1 MLAWAAWQLQFIPA
15 ACGTLRKI
23 VTKPFPRPASPD
35 GRNATI
41 SFVFDDNPPLDE
53 GSWSTVTISYLPKTE
68 EEQPAGENDEDIT
81 DSPGNLDPVDVC
93 NGRRTVKASVLMQR
107 LSYPTETV
115 LSNKITKNR
124 IVPIIQG
131 QSYRTIRT
139 ANLTID
145 IAIHQKRAHSLRR
158 HI

>member
-1 MLAWAAWQLQFIPA
+1 MFFSWKFPFACLGSMAAAVQPSCLWNSQKDCYKTFSS
-15 ACGTLRKI
+15 T
-23 VTKPFPRPASPD
+23 
-35 GRNATI
+35 
-41 SFVFDDNPPLDE
+41 VFDDNPPLDE

-139 ANLTID
+139 AT
-145 IAIHQKRAHSLRR
+145 LR
-158 HI
+158 